1 MFLKE
6 IYLSKEEEKKIPTKK
21 ERAEDAHQPAQ
32 FGGSPDKSS
41 AGPSAA
47 PTRAGSPPSRV
58 TTPPI

>member
-21 ERAEDAHQPAQ
+21 GRAKDVHQPAQ

-47 PTRAGSPPSRV
+47 PTRAGSPLSGF
-58 TTPPI
+58 TAPPI